1 MILKAF
7 RILQRQSGA
16 QVCSLKNDDLLLKND
31 DLLLKN
37 DDLLLKN
44 DDLLLKA
51 DDFLLKPMDFVL
63 NNDGFCNVGFVPR
76 DRIRT

>member
-16 QVCSLKNDDLLLKND
+16 QVCSLKND